1 MSLTSELTH
10 ISAQFENA
18 QRARLAATQQLRS
31 TVKSALAN
39 GRTGRARIMAR
50 HREATKTRLQEIFG
64 AAAFVRG
71 SAQDLIERLAHERGL
86 ARDVLS
92 TRLRLSVDKLQNN
105 VEKQL
110 EGFARLRK
118 TTAQREAAVRRAY
131 LEDVD
136 RRARAVLASAGSFMT
151 ALHNDRV
158 AAERVWQQHCRVQ
171 QQARQTG
178 SSATAPFASPIAT
191 ESGRYPYTQ
200 SEPVVTDSAGSFAN

>member
-31 TVKSALAN
+31 AVKSALAN
-39 GRTGRARIMAR
+39 GRSGRARIMAR

-105 VEKQL
+105 VETQL

-118 TTAQREAAVRRAY
+118 TITQREAAARRAY

-136 RRARAVLASAGSFMT
+136 RRAGAVLASAESFMT
-151 ALHNDRV
+151 AARNDRV

-178 SSATAPFASPIAT
+178 GSAKAPFANPIAT
-191 ESGRYPYTQ
+191 ETGRYPYSQ
-200 SEPVVTDSAGSFAN
+200 GEQAVTDRLG

>member
-71 SAQDLIERLAHERGL
+71 SAQDLIERLAH
-86 ARDVLS
+86 D
-92 TRLRLSVDKLQNN
+92 
-105 VEKQL
+105 
-110 EGFARLRK
+110 EG
-118 TTAQREAAVRRAY
+118 
-131 LEDVD
+131 
-136 RRARAVLASAGSFMT
+136 
-151 ALHNDRV
+151 
-158 AAERVWQQHCRVQ
+158 
-171 QQARQTG
+171 
-178 SSATAPFASPIAT
+178 
-191 ESGRYPYTQ
+191 
-200 SEPVVTDSAGSFAN
+200 

>member
-10 ISAQFENA
+10 ISAQFEDA
-18 QRARLAATQQLRS
+18 KRARLAATEQLRS

-39 GRTGRARIMAR
+39 GRAGRARIMAR
-50 HREATKTRLQEIFG
+50 HREATKTRMQEIFG

-71 SAQDLIERLAHERGL
+71 SAQDLIERLAHERGF

-92 TRLRLSVDKLQNN
+92 TRLRLSADKLQNN

-118 TTAQREAAVRRAY
+118 TTTQREAAVRRAY
-131 LEDVD
+131 LDGVG
-136 RRARAVLASAGSFMT
+136 RRVGVILANAESFMI
-151 ALHNDRV
+151 AAHQDRV
-158 AAERVWQQHCRVQ
+158 AAERVWQQHCRAQ

-178 SSATAPFASPIAT
+178 SSAKASFESPIAT
-191 ESGRYPYTQ
+191 ETGRYPYNQ
-200 SEPVVTDSAGSFAN
+200 GEQAATDSLS